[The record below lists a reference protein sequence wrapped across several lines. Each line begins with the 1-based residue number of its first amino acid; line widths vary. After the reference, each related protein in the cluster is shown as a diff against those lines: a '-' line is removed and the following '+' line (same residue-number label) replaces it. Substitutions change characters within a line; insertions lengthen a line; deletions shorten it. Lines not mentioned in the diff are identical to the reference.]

1 MSVLAKYH
9 KELKS
14 LMEHYKGK
22 VLKTSEIK
30 KLFSEEY
37 PKLDVSW
44 LIPSDHCDNHTC
56 KGACDCSE
64 TNNAIFTR
72 VRYAYYWVL

>member
-1 MSVLAKYH
+1 MSGFAKYH

-14 LMEHYKGK
+14 LMEQYRGK
-22 VLKTSEIK
+22 VLKTAEIK
-30 KLFSEEY
+30 RLFSEKY

-44 LIPSDHCDNHTC
+44 VHPSDHCDNHTC

-64 TNNAIFTR
+64 TNDAIFSR
-72 VRYAYYWVL
+72 VKHAYYLVK